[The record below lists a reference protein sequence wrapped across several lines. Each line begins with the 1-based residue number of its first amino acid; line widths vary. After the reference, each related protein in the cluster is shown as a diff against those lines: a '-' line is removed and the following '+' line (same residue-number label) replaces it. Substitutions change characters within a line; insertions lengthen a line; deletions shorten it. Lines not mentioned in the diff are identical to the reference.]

1 MSSFNSL
8 SSREQFALIL
18 MASAALYKRL
28 YESGNLTDSL
38 KVSSSNVQLRLDNQS
53 FNLDVCRR
61 NSDLLYNNF
70 LVTSKFAHDE
80 DLYISMEYYR
90 RGTTLSLFETT
101 SNKINVE
108 TYLAFV
114 KNFQDEILSKTIK
127 AVYSCFEQLGYYAD
141 FSYFLAVAYELYEL
155 KRGTD

>member
-1 MSSFNSL
+1 MSGFNYL
-8 SSREQFALIL
+8 SPKEQFALIL

-28 YESGNLTDSL
+28 YNYDSLNEPL
-38 KVSSSNVQLRLDNQS
+38 KVSSSNVQLRLDSQS

-61 NSDLLYNNF
+61 NSNLLYSNF
-70 LVTSKFAHDE
+70 LVTSKFAE
-80 DLYISMEYYR
+80 SNDLYISMEYYR

-114 KNFQDEILSKTIK
+114 KNFQDDILPKTIK

-141 FSYFLAVAYELYEL
+141 FSYFLGTAYELYEL
-155 KRGTD
+155 KR

>member
-1 MSSFNSL
+1 MSGFNSL
-8 SSREQFALIL
+8 SPKEQFALIL

-28 YESGNLTDSL
+28 YKYDSLNEPL
-38 KVSSSNVQLRLDNQS
+38 KVSSSNVQLRLDSQS

-61 NSDLLYNNF
+61 NSNLLYSNF
-70 LVTSKFAHDE
+70 LVTSKFAE
-80 DLYISMEYYR
+80 SNDLYISMEYYR

-114 KNFQDEILSKTIK
+114 KNFQDDILPKTIK

-141 FSYFLAVAYELYEL
+141 FSYFLGTAYELYEL
-155 KRGTD
+155 KR

>member
-1 MSSFNSL
+1 MTGFNSL
-8 SSREQFALIL
+8 SPKEQFALIL

-28 YESGNLTDSL
+28 YNYDSLNEPL

-61 NSDLLYNNF
+61 NSNLLYSNF
-70 LVTSKFAHDE
+70 LVTSKFAE
-80 DLYISMEYYR
+80 SNDLYISMEYYR

-101 SNKINVE
+101 SNKIKVE

-114 KNFQDEILSKTIK
+114 KNFQEDILSKTIK

-141 FSYFLAVAYELYEL
+141 FSYFLGVAYELYEL
-155 KRGTD
+155 KR

>member
-1 MSSFNSL
+1 MSGFNSL
-8 SSREQFALIL
+8 SPKEQFALIL

-28 YESGNLTDSL
+28 YNYDSLNEPL
-38 KVSSSNVQLRLDNQS
+38 KVSSSNVQLRLDSQS

-61 NSDLLYNNF
+61 NSNLLYSNF
-70 LVTSKFAHDE
+70 LVTSKFAE
-80 DLYISMEYYR
+80 SNDLYISMEYYR

-114 KNFQDEILSKTIK
+114 KNFQDDILPKTIK

-141 FSYFLAVAYELYEL
+141 FSYFLGTAYKLYEL
-155 KRGTD
+155 KR

>member
-1 MSSFNSL
+1 MSGFNSL
-8 SSREQFALIL
+8 SPKEQFALIL

-28 YESGNLTDSL
+28 YNYDSLNEPL
-38 KVSSSNVQLRLDNQS
+38 KVSSSNVQLRLDSQS

-61 NSDLLYNNF
+61 NSNLLYSNF
-70 LVTSKFAHDE
+70 LVTSKFAE
-80 DLYISMEYYR
+80 SNDLYISMEYYR

-114 KNFQDEILSKTIK
+114 KNFQDDILPKTIK

-141 FSYFLAVAYELYEL
+141 FSCFLGTAYELYEL
-155 KRGTD
+155 KR

>member
-1 MSSFNSL
+1 MSGFNSL
-8 SSREQFALIL
+8 TPKEQFALIL

-28 YESGNLTDSL
+28 YNYDSLNEPL
-38 KVSSSNVQLRLDNQS
+38 KVSSSNVQLRLDSQS

-61 NSDLLYNNF
+61 NSNLLYSNF
-70 LVTSKFAHDE
+70 LVTSKFAE
-80 DLYISMEYYR
+80 SNDLYISMEYYR

-114 KNFQDEILSKTIK
+114 KNFQEDILPKTIK

-141 FSYFLAVAYELYEL
+141 FSYFLGVAYELYEL
-155 KRGTD
+155 KR

>member
-1 MSSFNSL
+1 
-8 SSREQFALIL
+8 

-28 YESGNLTDSL
+28 YNYDSLNEPL

-61 NSDLLYNNF
+61 NSNLLYSNF
-70 LVTSKFAHDE
+70 LVTSKFAE
-80 DLYISMEYYR
+80 SNDLYISMEYYR

-114 KNFQDEILSKTIK
+114 KNFQEDILSKTIK

-141 FSYFLAVAYELYEL
+141 FSYFLGVAYELYEL
-155 KRGTD
+155 KR

>member
-1 MSSFNSL
+1 MSGFNSL
-8 SSREQFALIL
+8 SPKEQFALIL

-28 YESGNLTDSL
+28 YEYGNLTDSL

-61 NSDLLYNNF
+61 NSDLLYSNF
-70 LVTSKFAHDE
+70 LVTSKFAHDT

-101 SNKINVE
+101 IYKVDVN

-114 KNFQDEILSKTIK
+114 KNFQEDLLPKTIK
-127 AVYSCFEQLGYYAD
+127 AVYSCFEQLGYYSD
-141 FSYFLAVAYELYEL
+141 FSYFLGTAYELYEL
-155 KRGTD
+155 NR

>member
-1 MSSFNSL
+1 MSGFNSL
-8 SSREQFALIL
+8 SPKEQFALIL

-28 YESGNLTDSL
+28 YEYGNLKEPL

-61 NSDLLYNNF
+61 NSNLLYSNF
-70 LVTSKFAHDE
+70 LVTSKFAQGT
-80 DLYISMEYYR
+80 DLYVSMEYYR

-101 SNKINVE
+101 FNKVDVE

-114 KNFQDEILSKTIK
+114 KDFQEDILPKTIK
-127 AVYSCFEQLGYYAD
+127 AVYSCFEQLSYYPD
-141 FSYFLAVAYELYEL
+141 FSYYLGVAYELYEL
-155 KRGTD
+155 KR

>member
-1 MSSFNSL
+1 MSGFNSL
-8 SSREQFALIL
+8 SPKEQFALIL

-28 YESGNLTDSL
+28 YNYDSLNEPL
-38 KVSSSNVQLRLDNQS
+38 KVSSSNVQLRLDSQS

-61 NSDLLYNNF
+61 NSNLLYSNF
-70 LVTSKFAHDE
+70 LVTSKFAE
-80 DLYISMEYYR
+80 RNDLYISMEYYR

-114 KNFQDEILSKTIK
+114 KNFQDDILPKTIK

-141 FSYFLAVAYELYEL
+141 FSYFLGTAYELYEL
-155 KRGTD
+155 KR

>member
-28 YESGNLTDSL
+28 YEYGNLTDSL
-38 KVSSSNVQLRLDNQS
+38 KVSHSNVQLRLDSQS

-61 NSDLLYNNF
+61 NSDLLYSNF
-70 LVTSKFAHDE
+70 LVTSKFAHDT

-101 SNKINVE
+101 IYTVDVN

-114 KNFQDEILSKTIK
+114 KNFQEDLLPKTIK
-127 AVYSCFEQLGYYAD
+127 AVYSCFEQLGCSSE
-141 FSYFLAVAYELYEL
+141 FSQFLGVAYSLYEL
-155 KRGTD
+155 KR

>member
-1 MSSFNSL
+1 MTGFNSL
-8 SSREQFALIL
+8 SPKEQFALIL

-28 YESGNLTDSL
+28 YNYDSLNEPL
-38 KVSSSNVQLRLDNQS
+38 KVSSSNVQLRLDSQS

-61 NSDLLYNNF
+61 NSNLLYSNF
-70 LVTSKFAHDE
+70 LVTSKFAE
-80 DLYISMEYYR
+80 SNDLYISMEYYR

-114 KNFQDEILSKTIK
+114 KNFQDDILPKTIK

-141 FSYFLAVAYELYEL
+141 FSYFLGTAYELYEL
-155 KRGTD
+155 KR

>member
-1 MSSFNSL
+1 MSGFNSL
-8 SSREQFALIL
+8 SPKEQFALIL

-28 YESGNLTDSL
+28 YNYDSLNEPL
-38 KVSSSNVQLRLDNQS
+38 KVSSSNVQLRLDSQS

-61 NSDLLYNNF
+61 NSNLLYSNF
-70 LVTSKFAHDE
+70 LVTSKFAE
-80 DLYISMEYYR
+80 SNDLYISMEYYR

-114 KNFQDEILSKTIK
+114 KNFQDDILPKTIK

-141 FSYFLAVAYELYEL
+141 FSYFLGTAYELYEL
-155 KRGTD
+155 KR

>member
-1 MSSFNSL
+1 MSGFNSL
-8 SSREQFALIL
+8 TPKEQFALIL

-28 YESGNLTDSL
+28 YNYDSLNEPL
-38 KVSSSNVQLRLDNQS
+38 KVSSSNVQLRLDSQS

-61 NSDLLYNNF
+61 NSNLLYSNF
-70 LVTSKFAHDE
+70 LVTSKFAE
-80 DLYISMEYYR
+80 SNDLYISMEYYR

-114 KNFQDEILSKTIK
+114 KNFQDDILPKTIK

-141 FSYFLAVAYELYEL
+141 FSYFLGTAYELYEL
-155 KRGTD
+155 KR

>member
-1 MSSFNSL
+1 MSGFNSL
-8 SSREQFALIL
+8 SQKEQFALIL

-28 YESGNLTDSL
+28 YEYANLTDSL
-38 KVSSSNVQLRLDNQS
+38 NVSSSNVQIRLDGQS

-61 NSDLLYNNF
+61 NSDLLYSNF
-70 LVTSKFAHDE
+70 LVTSKFAHDT
-80 DLYISMEYYR
+80 DLYIYISMEYYR

-101 SNKINVE
+101 IYKVDIN

-114 KNFQDEILSKTIK
+114 KNFQEDLLPKTIK
-127 AVYSCFEQLGYYAD
+127 AVYSCFEQLGYYSD

-155 KRGTD
+155 KR

>member
-1 MSSFNSL
+1 MSGFNSL
-8 SSREQFALIL
+8 TPKEQFALIL

-28 YESGNLTDSL
+28 YNYDSLNEPL

-61 NSDLLYNNF
+61 NSDLLYSNF
-70 LVTSKFAHDE
+70 LVTSKFAQGD

-101 SNKINVE
+101 FNKVDIK
-108 TYLAFV
+108 TYLALV
-114 KNFQDEILSKTIK
+114 KNFQEDILPKTIK

-155 KRGTD
+155 KR

>member
-1 MSSFNSL
+1 MTGFNSL
-8 SSREQFALIL
+8 SPKEQFALIL

-28 YESGNLTDSL
+28 YNYDSLNEPL
-38 KVSSSNVQLRLDNQS
+38 KVSSSNVQLRLDSQS

-61 NSDLLYNNF
+61 NSNLLYSNF
-70 LVTSKFAHDE
+70 LVTSKFAE
-80 DLYISMEYYR
+80 SNDLYISMEYYR

-114 KNFQDEILSKTIK
+114 KNFQEDILPKTIK

-141 FSYFLAVAYELYEL
+141 FSYFLGTAYELYEL
-155 KRGTD
+155 KR

>member
-1 MSSFNSL
+1 MSGFNSL
-8 SSREQFALIL
+8 SPKEQFALIL
-18 MASAALYKRL
+18 MTSAALYKRL
-28 YESGNLTDSL
+28 YNYDSLNEPL
-38 KVSSSNVQLRLDNQS
+38 KVSSSNVQLRLDSQS

-61 NSDLLYNNF
+61 NSNLLYSNF
-70 LVTSKFAHDE
+70 LVTSKFAE
-80 DLYISMEYYR
+80 SNDLYISMEYYR

-114 KNFQDEILSKTIK
+114 KNFQDDILPKTIK

-141 FSYFLAVAYELYEL
+141 FSYFLGTAYELYEL
-155 KRGTD
+155 KR

>member
-1 MSSFNSL
+1 MSGFNSL
-8 SSREQFALIL
+8 SPKEQFALIL

-28 YESGNLTDSL
+28 YNYDSLNEPL
-38 KVSSSNVQLRLDNQS
+38 KVSSSNVQLRLDSQS

-61 NSDLLYNNF
+61 NSNLLYSNF
-70 LVTSKFAHDE
+70 LVTSKFAESD

-114 KNFQDEILSKTIK
+114 KNFQDDILPKTIK

-141 FSYFLAVAYELYEL
+141 FSYFLGTAYELYEL
-155 KRGTD
+155 KR

>member
-1 MSSFNSL
+1 MSGFNSL
-8 SSREQFALIL
+8 SPKEQFALIL
-18 MASAALYKRL
+18 MASATLYKRL
-28 YESGNLTDSL
+28 YNYDSLNEPL
-38 KVSSSNVQLRLDNQS
+38 KVSSSNVQLRLDSQS

-61 NSDLLYNNF
+61 NSNLLYSNF
-70 LVTSKFAHDE
+70 LVTSKFAE
-80 DLYISMEYYR
+80 SNDLYISMEYYR

-114 KNFQDEILSKTIK
+114 KNFQDDILPKTIK

-141 FSYFLAVAYELYEL
+141 FSYFLGTVYELYEL
-155 KRGTD
+155 KR

>member
-1 MSSFNSL
+1 MTGFNSL
-8 SSREQFALIL
+8 SPKEQFALIL

-28 YESGNLTDSL
+28 YNYDSLNEPL

-61 NSDLLYNNF
+61 NSNLLYSNF
-70 LVTSKFAHDE
+70 LVTSKFAE
-80 DLYISMEYYR
+80 SNDLYISMEYYR

-114 KNFQDEILSKTIK
+114 KNFQDDILPKTIK
-127 AVYSCFEQLGYYAD
+127 AVYSCFEQLGYYPD
-141 FSYFLAVAYELYEL
+141 FSYYLGVAFELYVL
-155 KRGTD
+155 KR

>member
-1 MSSFNSL
+1 MSGFNSL
-8 SSREQFALIL
+8 SPKEQFALIL

-28 YESGNLTDSL
+28 YNYDSLNEPL
-38 KVSSSNVQLRLDNQS
+38 KVSSSNVQLRLDSQS

-61 NSDLLYNNF
+61 NSNLLYSNF
-70 LVTSKFAHDE
+70 LVTSKFAE
-80 DLYISMEYYR
+80 SNDLYISMEYYR

-114 KNFQDEILSKTIK
+114 KNFQDDILPKTIK
-127 AVYSCFEQLGYYAD
+127 AVYSCFELLGYYAD
-141 FSYFLAVAYELYEL
+141 FSYFLGTAYELYEL
-155 KRGTD
+155 KR

>member
-1 MSSFNSL
+1 MSGFNSL
-8 SSREQFALIL
+8 SPKEQFALIL

-28 YESGNLTDSL
+28 YNYDSLNEPL
-38 KVSSSNVQLRLDNQS
+38 KVSSSNVQLRLDSQS

-61 NSDLLYNNF
+61 NSNLLYSNF
-70 LVTSKFAHDE
+70 LVTSKFAE
-80 DLYISMEYYR
+80 SNDLYISMEYYR
-90 RGTTLSLFETT
+90 RGTTLSLSETT

-114 KNFQDEILSKTIK
+114 KNFQDDILPKTIK

-141 FSYFLAVAYELYEL
+141 FSYFLGTAYELYEL
-155 KRGTD
+155 KR